1 MILIVNC
8 GSTKVPQI
16 EEITDSFEDYTTL
29 SMYDFSN
36 EDFTKYIGIIISG
49 APLLLSQLNP
59 EPYLLAFEKIKTINI
74 PVLGICF
81 GHQIIGVLH
90 GARIALQKE
99 ERDWTDISFFKES
112 KLLKSIPNECLMMQ
126 DHCESISIPNNFSL
140 LGSSDNCINEAMQHN
155 SKPIFGVQFHPEVS
169 GNLGTRLIENF
180 ISICTELKAQ
190 S

>member
-1 MILIVNC
+1 M
-8 GSTKVPQI
+8 
-16 EEITDSFEDYTTL
+16 
-29 SMYDFSN
+29 
-36 EDFTKYIGIIISG
+36 
-49 APLLLSQLNP
+49 
-59 EPYLLAFEKIKTINI
+59 
-74 PVLGICF
+74 
-81 GHQIIGVLH
+81 LH

-140 LGSSDNCINEAMQHN
+140 LGSSDNCVNEAMQHN
-155 SKPIFGVQFHPEVS
+155 SKPLFGVQFHPEVS